1 MMLLITGCGH
11 SGTKFVAELFQI
23 KHEPRLSDY
32 QVFVPAWHNKN
43 ISRNYVRENFTGEER
58 ESNSFLIPHIE
69 AILEFFPEANIFH
82 LVRDPRKVVRSFMSN
97 GLYSND
103 GIDYHNVKLDVP
115 NFENLS
121 QFEKCC
127 WYWRVVNERL
137 RSFKFP
143 LIRLEDLKGKPINAK
158 PHSFPSWEEWT
169 DEQKRQF
176 NEILGDILPYYGYE
190 KIKI

>member
-1 MMLLITGCGH
+1 MDGRLFDQLRNLKDNFESPILIVEG
-11 SGTKFVAELFQI
+11 
-23 KHEPRLSDY
+23 
-32 QVFVPAWHNKN
+32 
-43 ISRNYVRENFTGEER
+43 
-58 ESNSFLIPHIE
+58 
-69 AILEFFPEANIFH
+69 
-82 LVRDPRKVVRSFMSN
+82 N

-103 GIDYHNVKLDVP
+103 GIDYHNVKLDIP
-115 NFENLS
+115 NFEKLS

-127 WYWRVVNERL
+127 WYWRIVNERL

-169 DEQKRQF
+169 VEQKRQF